1 MTNRIKAQTSNDGFF
16 GVTDVSATTSNE
28 VALAIEQESNFIK
41 ALRELVSQKQSI
53 SAEELAIARN
63 LLKSIP
69 KEKAGT
75 QVLLLWD
82 GSCLFCGES
91 TGNGGQIPRNRIT
104 SYRNSLKP
112 GTYWKIT
119 VKVRTTETHKVFQSV
134 EAYAL
139 GDSEF
144 LCRTCAAMFEDQKKR
159 DSNKAKSK
167 AIKEQHRYNYAMA
180 VSTINHRSRQNVT
193 YYLRYAF
200 ADEVGEN
207 MALLPYRQFLNTE
220 YWQLIRKAAIHNA
233 DYRCEMCNTSNRLE
247 VHHRTYKHRGYEFR
261 HKEDLTVVCHS
272 CHASHHGKED

>member
-1 MTNRIKAQTSNDGFF
+1 MTNQKRIEASNDVNF
-16 GVTDVSATTSNE
+16 GVADVSAATSNK
-28 VALAIEQESNFIK
+28 VAFFAEQESNFIK

-63 LLKSIP
+63 LLKSNNQ
-69 KEKAGT
+69 EKAGT

-112 GTYWKIT
+112 GAYWEIT

-180 VSTINHRSRQNVT
+180 VSTVNHRTRQNVT

-200 ADEVGEN
+200 PDEVGKK
-207 MALLPYRQFLNTE
+207 MALLPYQQFLNTE

-247 VHHRTYKHRGYEFR
+247 VHLLTYKHRGYEFR
-261 HKEDLTVVCHS
+261 HMEDLTVVCHS
-272 CHASHHGKED
+272 SHASHHGKEN